1 MTVKPLPSAKTKALL
16 ETFKKTSADLAI
28 YETKA
33 LSDQQRKELLNEP
46 HSWIVVGRSKW
57 T

>member
-16 ETFKKTSADLAI
+16 EIFKKTPADLAI
-28 YETKA
+28 YQTKE
-33 LSDQQRKELLNEP
+33 LSDQQRKELLSEP
-46 HSWIVVGRSKW
+46 HSWIVVGKSKW